1 MIKVLIADDNVPFCE
16 TLFSTLTKEK
26 DFKVTGVA
34 HNWKDIERKYYETQ
48 PDLLLLDLKIPE
60 KDGLQII
67 EDLAQKEV
75 KPKKNI
81 IVMSGDMKYR
91 ASLTNVEKVKWV
103 ISKPFDYDEL
113 IGIIRESAKQVIIP
127 EKIYTMVDDL
137 LSKLRVPICKGRR
150 LLKVAI
156 IVAYTRPALLQKM
169 KVLMRN
175 VARRENYSNAK
186 SVRSN
191 IDKTIERTF
200 NQTND
205 NSIFYILDEYYGDK
219 MTTKEFISSCV
230 LYIRKVLKNSWFTKQ
245 IIYCKLSAFMLLL
258 YIILISTKK

>member
-16 TLFSTLTKEK
+16 TLFSRLTKEK
-26 DFKVTGVA
+26 DFKVTGIA
-34 HNWKDIERKYYETQ
+34 HNWKDIEGKYFETQ
-48 PDLLLLDLKIPE
+48 PDLLLLDLKIPG

-67 EDLAQKEV
+67 SDLTEKEA

-81 IVMSGDMKYR
+81 IVMSGDMRYR

-103 ISKPFDYDEL
+103 ISKPFDHDEL
-113 IGIIRESAKQVIIP
+113 IGIMRESAKQVIIP
-127 EKIYTMVDDL
+127 EKIYSIVDDL
-137 LSKLRVPICKGRR
+137 LSKLRVPLCKGRR

-156 IVAYTRPALLQKM
+156 IVAYTRPNLLQKM
-169 KVLMRN
+169 EVLMHN

-200 NQTND
+200 NQASD
-205 NSIFYILDEYYGDK
+205 SSIFYILDEYYGEK
-219 MTTKEFISSCV
+219 MTTREFIGSCV
-230 LYIRKVLKNSWFTKQ
+230 LYVRKVVKNS
-245 IIYCKLSAFMLLL
+245 
-258 YIILISTKK
+258 

>member
-1 MIKVLIADDNVPFCE
+1 MIKLLIADDNVHFCE
-16 TLFSTLTKEK
+16 SLFGVLTKEK
-26 DFKVTGVA
+26 DLKVTGVA

-67 EDLAQKEV
+67 EDLTQKEV

-230 LYIRKVLKNSWFTKQ
+230 LYIRKILKNS
-245 IIYCKLSAFMLLL
+245 
-258 YIILISTKK
+258 